1 MKKNIMNQNNNEA
14 IENILSLTKD
24 EFIRH
29 DVVGDCIDPYTQ
41 KPLLNGDETP
51 MEKYQSFKNANFDY
65 DADVSIQ
72 AMCAAREAYAP
83 LFEEGGDKDG
93 WYFQPQD
100 DYDYKYNKEKLK
112 LEIKND
118 SKTYTYR
125 GDTMN
130 TIATTLG
137 EFRRIF
143 GTTVELPEE
152 ADRLADLYHTFGNF
166 MLLPY
171 RSGSSINR
179 LRGFKKSHDYFDLFL
194 LAVYNS
200 YFTSAAQA
208 EKSWKMVD
216 ILGENSRALTLFFEY
231 LGQIYGLEKYSG
243 WNHFIEYN
251 LLQDYVELNPDGSFG
266 KPKELWNGHFTGDV
280 MPKTMDEFKQF
291 WKNAAD
297 RILARGARIFEK
309 LHSHDES
316 RFNGPNK
323 RASKKQE
330 NEALLRL
337 DMLIKKLNLKEQILD
352 NFKKGIVSYC
362 YMVNVEGVVDTKC
375 EDPKWKKAINQF
387 EEKTNDLVY
396 LAMVSNTSYGEM
408 ISMLYVSADENEEE
422 WEWERPTQKY
432 ISAYV
437 HNFDGDYGEYG
448 EVVVTPMNGAL
459 IRVS

>member
-1 MKKNIMNQNNNEA
+1 MEKNIMNQDNNEA

-24 EFIRH
+24 EFILH
-29 DVVGDCIDPYTQ
+29 DVVEDCIDPYTQ
-41 KPLLNGDETP
+41 KPLLNGNETP
-51 MEKYQSFKNANFDY
+51 MEKYRSFKNAKFDY

-72 AMCAAREAYAP
+72 AMCVAREAYPP

-93 WYFQPQD
+93 WYFHPQD
-100 DYDYKYNKEKLK
+100 DYDYKYNKERLK
-112 LEIKND
+112 FEIKND
-118 SKTYTYR
+118 CKTYTYR

-152 ADRLADLYHTFGNF
+152 ADKLTDLYHTFGNF

-171 RSGSSINR
+171 RSGSLINQ
-179 LRGFKKSHDYFDLFL
+179 LRGIKESHDYFDLFL
-194 LAVYNS
+194 LAVYHS
-200 YFTSAAQA
+200 YYMSDDPA
-208 EKSWKMVD
+208 ENSWKMAD
-216 ILGENSRALTLFFEY
+216 ILGENSRALALFFEY

-251 LLQDYVELNPDGSFG
+251 LLQDYVEFNPDGSFG
-266 KPKELWNGHFTGDV
+266 KPKELWTGHFTGDV

-337 DMLIKKLNLKEQILD
+337 DMLIKKFDLKEQILD
-352 NFKKGIVSYC
+352 NFKKGVISYC
-362 YMVNVEGVVDTKC
+362 YMVNVEGV
-375 EDPKWKKAINQF
+375 EFNR
-387 EEKTNDLVY
+387 
-396 LAMVSNTSYGEM
+396 GEH
-408 ISMLYVSADENEEE
+408 E
-422 WEWERPTQKY
+422 
-432 ISAYV
+432 
-437 HNFDGDYGEYG
+437 
-448 EVVVTPMNGAL
+448 
-459 IRVS
+459 